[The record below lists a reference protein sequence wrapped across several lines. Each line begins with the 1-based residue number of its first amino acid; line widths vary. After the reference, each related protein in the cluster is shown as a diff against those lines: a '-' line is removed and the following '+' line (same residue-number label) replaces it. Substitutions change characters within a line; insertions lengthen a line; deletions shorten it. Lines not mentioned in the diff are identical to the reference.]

1 MGLRKCG
8 GVMAGST
15 RRFQIINLVIPV
27 VVLLLLTG
35 YIIFTNFIFRSIL
48 ENQHVVHKL
57 QISYYRLADIR
68 NDDPPPSKGFD
79 YGTRVSKRGEE
90 FVEGIVRL
98 WNRPFFKE
106 MKKYDPNLEVLMHTL
121 LIASTSYTSA
131 AAENMDKARLRE
143 TERVLEEKLERLYGY
158 INEHGRQQMSML
170 GMANLF
176 VTAVFILY
184 TILLFSLHIKNRYS
198 EAMETRVRAMGR
210 AYIRRLE
217 VMKKQ
222 IAYDIHDTVIQEL
235 GSSRLLLRQAVDHSP
250 HENTSVE
257 DAIDSI
263 EKSIE
268 TLRAIINGIQQWDV
282 RVYSLTQALRH
293 LLDDLS
299 HRMPFSMT
307 LKTAGLHGI
316 RLGEEHKAQSLAI
329 VHEALINAK
338 KHAKASEVTVSAVAV
353 GSRIEIRVRDNGQG
367 FKTDA
372 LNSPPDADHIGLVSM
387 EERARIIGGTVTIR
401 SKPKRGTVMSL
412 TIHLDSAKGSEDS
425 LL

>member
-1 MGLRKCG
+1 
-8 GVMAGST
+8 MAGIS
-15 RRFQIINLVIPV
+15 RRYQIVNLMIPV

-35 YIIFTNFIFRSIL
+35 YIIFTNLIFRSIL

-68 NDDPPPSKGFD
+68 NSEPPDSKGFD
-79 YGTRVSKRGEE
+79 YGTRVSRRGEE

-106 MKKYDPNLEVLMHTL
+106 MRKFDPNLEVLMHTL
-121 LIASTSYTSA
+121 LLASSSYTST
-131 AAENMDKARLRE
+131 AAENMDRAELRE
-143 TERVLEEKLERLYGY
+143 TERLLEKRLGELYGY
-158 INEHGRQQMSML
+158 INEHGRQQMSTL

-184 TILLFSLHIKNRYS
+184 TILLFSLHIRNRYI
-198 EAMETRVRAMGR
+198 ETMEMRVRAMGR

-217 VMKKQ
+217 VMKKH

-235 GSSRLLLRQAVDHSP
+235 GSSRLLLRQAVEESP
-250 HENTSVE
+250 HENSSVE

-263 EKSIE
+263 EKSID

-293 LLDDLS
+293 LVDDLS
-299 HRMPFSMT
+299 HGMPFSMT
-307 LKTAGLHGI
+307 LKTAGLQGI
-316 RLGEEHKAQSLAI
+316 RLSEEHKAQSLAI

-338 KHAKASEVTVSAVAV
+338 KHANASEVTVSAVAA
-353 GSRIEIRVRDNGQG
+353 GSRIEIRVRDDGQG
-367 FKTDA
+367 FRTDTV
-372 LNSPPDADHIGLVSM
+372 SSSREGDHIGLVSM
-387 EERARIIGGTVTIR
+387 EERARIIGGTLAVR
-401 SKPKRGTVMSL
+401 SKPKSGTVVRLSIPL
-412 TIHLDSAKGSEDS
+412 ETESDTEDA
-425 LL
+425 LP